1 MLVRLNCEGWV
12 FYPSF
17 FLEIFGEKFMKQ
29 FPPHTL
35 STPIQLQIVSNT
47 PGRLR
52 LKIPSQYEEH
62 QEIMEMATSLKSL
75 FPQIEEVKTNMRS
88 RSITIYYSGGSE
100 SFADALS
107 KLQALGITLVNTP
120 AKKLQPARLTQT
132 LSNFNQQI
140 KQATK
145 DTVDLRSLLS
155 FTIIAFAIKRLLP
168 QLARWQSTVVYLLLW
183 YALESLVK
191 MNDNHQPPNQ

>member
-1 MLVRLNCEGWV
+1 MN
-12 FYPSF
+12 
-17 FLEIFGEKFMKQ
+17 K
-29 FPPHTL
+29 FPPHKL

-52 LKIPSQYEEH
+52 LKIPSQDQEH

-75 FPQIEEVKTNMRS
+75 FPQVEKVKTNLQAS
-88 RSITIYYSGGSE
+88 SITIYYSGGSE

-107 KLQALGITLVNTP
+107 KLQALGITLVNAP
-120 AKKLQPARLTQT
+120 AKKLQPATLTQT

-155 FTIIAFAIKRLLP
+155 FTVIAFAIKRLLP
-168 QLARWQSTVVYLLLW
+168 QLARWQSTVLYLLLW

-191 MNDNHQPPNQ
+191 MSDNQESPN

>member
-1 MLVRLNCEGWV
+1 MN
-12 FYPSF
+12 
-17 FLEIFGEKFMKQ
+17 K
-29 FPPHTL
+29 FPPHKL

-52 LKIPSQYEEH
+52 LKIPSEYQE
-62 QEIMEMATSLKSL
+62 QKEIMEMATSLKSF
-75 FPQIEEVKTNMRS
+75 FPQIEKVKTNLQAS
-88 RSITIYYSGGSE
+88 SITIYYSGGSE
-100 SFADALS
+100 SLAETLS
-107 KLQALGITLVNTP
+107 KLETLGISLVKAP
-120 AKKLQPARLTQT
+120 AKKLQSATLTQT

-145 DTVDLRSLLS
+145 DTVDLRSLLP

-168 QLARWQSTVVYLLLW
+168 QLARWQSTVLYLLLW

-191 MNDNHQPPNQ
+191 MSNNQEPPAK

>member
-1 MLVRLNCEGWV
+1 MQ
-12 FYPSF
+12 
-17 FLEIFGEKFMKQ
+17 Q
-29 FPPHTL
+29 FPHHKL

-52 LKIPSQYEEH
+52 LKIPSQYQEH
-62 QEIMEMATSLKSL
+62 KEIMEMSTSLKSL
-75 FPQIEEVKTNMRS
+75 FPQIEKVKTNLQAS
-88 RSITIYYSGGSE
+88 SITIYYSGGSE

-107 KLQALGITLVNTP
+107 KLQVLGITLVN
-120 AKKLQPARLTQT
+120 AAEKKLQPVRLTQT

-140 KQATK
+140 KQTTK

-168 QLARWQSTVVYLLLW
+168 QLARWQSTVLYLLLW
-183 YALESLVK
+183 YGLESLVK
-191 MNDNHQPPNQ
+191 MRDHEEPPT